1 VVVSLAA
8 QFLLGFS
15 LALLL
20 KKPFP
25 GRGLYTGCVF
35 YPWALSGFAIGL
47 IWAWMFNGQ
56 FGIVNDVLIRS
67 GLIANPIGFLSD
79 PRFAM
84 ISVIVANVWYGIPF
98 FAIMLL
104 AALQS
109 VPKELYESA
118 EIDGAGRVRQLFEVT
133 IPYIKPTITSTILL
147 RLIWI
152 MNFPDII
159 YGMTGGGPAN
169 ATNILATE
177 MINKILKS
185 YDYGQGAA
193 IGVVIMGLL
202 FVFALIYLHG
212 LHPRRYPYEK
222 CETRCTKRSG
232 NLCQSPSLAPLSAF
246 ALAPLYWIFVTSL
259 KSPKEIYT
267 FPLLYWPSSI
277 NFGGYRKLLG
287 FANFGKYF
295 TNSLGVSL
303 LASFGSL
310 ITSVLAGFALSRFKA
325 VRHTRIVMLLL
336 YFTQMVPSFILMTPL
351 FLTLSQLGLTD
362 NLLALTV
369 VYSAGTMAFGIIM
382 AKSFFDRI
390 PASIEEAALI
400 DGCDPLAALIRIV
413 LPISLPGLVAIFSF
427 SFVNIWN
434 ELFLAVIL
442 ISSDSK
448 MTVPVALNSFIFQG

>member
-1 VVVSLAA
+1 MRQSIGLADRRLVWMVIPAALLLGGLVYYPIVRGTGIAFMRYMMLDLSQTRFNGIDNFKAIFLDSNISFVQILFNSIVWVVVSLAA

-212 LHPRRYPYEK
+212 
-222 CETRCTKRSG
+222 
-232 NLCQSPSLAPLSAF
+232 A
-246 ALAPLYWIFVTSL
+246 
-259 KSPKEIYT
+259 
-267 FPLLYWPSSI
+267 
-277 NFGGYRKLLG
+277 
-287 FANFGKYF
+287 
-295 TNSLGVSL
+295 
-303 LASFGSL
+303 AS
-310 ITSVLAGFALSRFKA
+310 
-325 VRHTRIVMLLL
+325 
-336 YFTQMVPSFILMTPL
+336 
-351 FLTLSQLGLTD
+351 
-362 NLLALTV
+362 
-369 VYSAGTMAFGIIM
+369 
-382 AKSFFDRI
+382 
-390 PASIEEAALI
+390 EE
-400 DGCDPLAALIRIV
+400 
-413 LPISLPGLVAIFSF
+413 ISL
-427 SFVNIWN
+427 
-434 ELFLAVIL
+434 
-442 ISSDSK
+442 
-448 MTVPVALNSFIFQG
+448 

>member
-1 VVVSLAA
+1 MERPMRQSIGLADRRLVWMVIPAALLLGGLVYYPIVRGTGIAFMRYMMLDLSQTRFNGIDNFKAIFLDSNISFVQILFNSIVWVVVSLAA

-212 LHPRRYPYEK
+212 
-222 CETRCTKRSG
+222 
-232 NLCQSPSLAPLSAF
+232 A
-246 ALAPLYWIFVTSL
+246 
-259 KSPKEIYT
+259 
-267 FPLLYWPSSI
+267 
-277 NFGGYRKLLG
+277 
-287 FANFGKYF
+287 
-295 TNSLGVSL
+295 
-303 LASFGSL
+303 AS
-310 ITSVLAGFALSRFKA
+310 
-325 VRHTRIVMLLL
+325 
-336 YFTQMVPSFILMTPL
+336 
-351 FLTLSQLGLTD
+351 
-362 NLLALTV
+362 
-369 VYSAGTMAFGIIM
+369 
-382 AKSFFDRI
+382 
-390 PASIEEAALI
+390 EE
-400 DGCDPLAALIRIV
+400 
-413 LPISLPGLVAIFSF
+413 ISL
-427 SFVNIWN
+427 
-434 ELFLAVIL
+434 
-442 ISSDSK
+442 
-448 MTVPVALNSFIFQG
+448 